1 MNIFVCVKVVPDSE
15 TIIKIAPD
23 GKMIDETNIR
33 LAINPYDEYA
43 LEAGVQLKEK
53 VGGEVTVISIGD
65 ENVAGVI
72 KKCLPVG
79 ADKAIH
85 LVAPNSRMAE
95 PLSIARLLADEI
107 RCHPFDII
115 FCGKTTIDAQNG
127 LVGELLGSLLNIPVV
142 SAASQFSIE
151 GECAV
156 VSRDVDGTK
165 ETIECAL
172 PCLVTAEKGLTKPRY
187 PSLREIMLAKKKQI
201 DSKPVIPGEPNL
213 CVLGLEYPPNRP
225 PGKIIGEGAGAAP
238 ELVRLLTEE
247 AKVL

>member
-1 MNIFVCVKVVPDSE
+1 MNILVCVKVVPDSE
-15 TIIKIAPD
+15 TIVKIAPD
-23 GKMIDETNIR
+23 SKTIDETNIR

-53 VGGEVTVISIGD
+53 VGGEVSVISVGD
-65 ENVAGVI
+65 ENASGVV

-79 ADKAIH
+79 ADRAIH
-85 LVAPNSRMAE
+85 LVALNSRMAE
-95 PLSIARLLADEI
+95 PLSIASVLADEI
-107 RCHPFDII
+107 RSHPFDII
-115 FCGKTTIDAQNG
+115 FCGKMTIDAQNG

-151 GECAV
+151 GDRAV

-165 ETIECAL
+165 QIVECAL

-187 PSLREIMLAKKKQI
+187 PSLKEIMLAKKKQI
-201 DSKPVIPGEPNL
+201 DPKPVILGEPNL
-213 CVLGLEYPPNRP
+213 CVHGLNYPPNRP
-225 PGKIIGEGAGAAP
+225 AGKIIGEGAGAVP

>member
-1 MNIFVCVKVVPDSE
+1 MNILICVKVVPDSD

-23 GKMIDETNIR
+23 GKTIDETNIR

-53 VGGEVTVISIGD
+53 FGGEVTVISVGD
-65 ENVAGVI
+65 ENAAGVI

-79 ADKAIH
+79 ADKALH
-85 LVAPNSRMAE
+85 LIAPNSRMADA
-95 PLSIARLLADEI
+95 LSIARMLADEI
-107 RCHPFDII
+107 RNHPFDII

-127 LVGELLGSLLNIPVV
+127 LVGELLGSLLNIPVI
-142 SAASQFSIE
+142 SAASQFSID
-151 GECAV
+151 GNRAV

-165 ETIECAL
+165 EIVECAL

-201 DSKPVIPGEPNL
+201 DSRPVVLGDPNL
-213 CVLGLEYPPNRP
+213 CVLGMEYPPNRP
-225 PGKIIGEGAGAAP
+225 PGKIVGEGVGAVP